1 MFLWF
6 FHLDNE
12 KTLAVSALSFSL
24 SCLFTNTSSS
34 CTTLTH
40 THKVVSHLLVLSGG
54 DKHCAEL
61 FGILFDLAVH
71 FFP

>member
-1 MFLWF
+1 MKKPSQSVSAF
-6 FHLDNE
+6 
-12 KTLAVSALSFSL
+12 SALSFSL
-24 SCLFTNTSSS
+24 SCLFTNTSS

-40 THKVVSHLLVLSGG
+40 THKVVSHLLVLSEG

-71 FFP
+71 F